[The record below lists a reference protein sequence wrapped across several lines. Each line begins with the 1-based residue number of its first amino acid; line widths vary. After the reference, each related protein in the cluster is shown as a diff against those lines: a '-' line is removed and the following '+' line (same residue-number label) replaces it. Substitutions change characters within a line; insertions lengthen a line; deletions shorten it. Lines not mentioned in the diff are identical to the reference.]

1 MEIIVYLCVM
11 RGKAK
16 RVKINGVKV
25 KPKFDPNLLN
35 KAIEKAKPNLSKIK
49 NVDEWINEIKA
60 GVI

>member
-1 MEIIVYLCVM
+1 M
-11 RGKAK
+11 RGKVK